1 MFKFNDSIKFNKRS
15 VKMVAHRGLSAV
27 ERENTCPAF
36 VAAAN
41 RSYFGIETDVHK
53 TSDGVFVVVHDDTL
67 TRVSNKA
74 CDINVEKS
82 SFGEIRDIVLP
93 DLDGSM
99 IRRDIRVP
107 LLSEYISIC
116 KKYEKVCVL
125 ELKNEFVR
133 EDIER
138 MVGIIRNLEYLDSMI
153 FISFVYE
160 NCVILRD
167 ILPEAKIQFLTGAK
181 VDGDLIAKLKAH
193 RLDLDIAFKSLDKK
207 AVDLLHSEGIEVNCW
222 TVDLVPD
229 GEALAEMGVDYIT
242 SDILE

>member
-1 MFKFNDSIKFNKRS
+1 MFKFNDSIKINKRN

-36 VAAAN
+36 IAAAN

-53 TSDGVFVVVHDDTL
+53 TSDGVFVVVHDETL
-67 TRVSNKA
+67 TRVSNKS
-74 CDINVEKS
+74 CDINVEKCS
-82 SFGEIRDIVLP
+82 YADFRDVVLP
-93 DLDGSM
+93 DLDGST

-107 LLSEYISIC
+107 LLAEYISIC
-116 KKYEKVCVL
+116 KKYGKACIL
-125 ELKNEFVR
+125 ELKNEFSR

-138 MVGIIRNLEYLDSMI
+138 MVEIIRNLEYLDSMI

-167 ILPEAKIQFLTGAK
+167 ILPEAKIQYLTGAK
-181 VDGDLIAKLKAH
+181 VDASLIAKLRAH
-193 RLDLDIAFKSLDKK
+193 RLDLDIAFNSLDKE
-207 AVDLLHSEGIEVNCW
+207 AIDLLHSEGIEVNCW